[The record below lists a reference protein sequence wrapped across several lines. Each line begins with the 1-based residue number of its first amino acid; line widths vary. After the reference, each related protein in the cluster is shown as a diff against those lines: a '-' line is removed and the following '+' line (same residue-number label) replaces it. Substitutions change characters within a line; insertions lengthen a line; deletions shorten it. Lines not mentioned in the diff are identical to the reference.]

1 MTTRKKGPESSSTDW
16 GSIPHGEHC
25 VQVYRD
31 ESSLLRSLVDF
42 VRTGFRAGDSAVV
55 IATAAHRSSL
65 SMWLRAEG
73 HDLDALEASGRYT
86 VLDAADTLS
95 RFMVGGAPDQE
106 RLEATI
112 REALAPAH
120 RSGRKIRLFG
130 EMVALLWNQGNGAS
144 TLQLER
150 LWDDFSKQQGVT
162 LFCAYPC
169 IGATRDLGESLAE
182 VCAVHSRVLVAA

>member
-1 MTTRKKGPESSSTDW
+1 MKPGKKGPESSDIDW
-16 GSIPHGEHC
+16 GAIPEAEHF

-31 ESSLLRSLVDF
+31 ESALLRSLVAF
-42 VRTGFRAGDSAVV
+42 VGAGFVAGESAVV

-73 HDLDALEASGRYT
+73 HDLDALEAAGRYT
-86 VLDAADTLS
+86 VMDAADTLS
-95 RFMVGGAPDQE
+95 RFMVRDSPDPE
-106 RLEATI
+106 RFRATI
-112 REALAPAH
+112 QEALASA
-120 RSGRKIRLFG
+120 RRDGRRVRAFG
-130 EMVALLWNQGNGAS
+130 EMVALLWTQGRGAS

-150 LWDDFSKQQGVT
+150 LWDDFCKAEGIT

-182 VCAVHSRVLVAA
+182 VCSVHSRVLVA

>member
-1 MTTRKKGPESSSTDW
+1 MKPGKKGPESSDIDW
-16 GSIPHGEHC
+16 GAIPEAEHF

-31 ESSLLRSLVDF
+31 ESALLRSLVAF
-42 VRTGFRAGDSAVV
+42 VGAGFVAGESAVV

-73 HDLDALEASGRYT
+73 HDLDALEAAGRYT
-86 VLDAADTLS
+86 VRDSPDPE
-95 RFMVGGAPDQE
+95 RF
-106 RLEATI
+106 RATI
-112 REALAPAH
+112 QEALASA
-120 RSGRKIRLFG
+120 RRDGRRVRAFG
-130 EMVALLWNQGNGAS
+130 EMVALLWTQGRGAS

-150 LWDDFSKQQGVT
+150 LWDDFCKAEGIT

-182 VCAVHSRVLVAA
+182 VCSVHSRVLVA